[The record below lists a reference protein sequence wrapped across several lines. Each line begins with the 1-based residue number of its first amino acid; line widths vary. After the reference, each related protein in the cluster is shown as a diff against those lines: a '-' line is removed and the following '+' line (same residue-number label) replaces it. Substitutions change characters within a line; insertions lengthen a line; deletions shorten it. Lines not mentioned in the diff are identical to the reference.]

1 MPGHPGKEWKKFA
14 FGKLKAL
21 NPKLREILFGNLKHF
36 ESDNLLLSFQYR
48 YSPI

>member
-1 MPGHPGKEWKKFA
+1 MKRMEKIGLGM
-14 FGKLKAL
+14 LKAR
-21 NPKLREILFGNLKHF
+21 NPKLREILFGNLNHF